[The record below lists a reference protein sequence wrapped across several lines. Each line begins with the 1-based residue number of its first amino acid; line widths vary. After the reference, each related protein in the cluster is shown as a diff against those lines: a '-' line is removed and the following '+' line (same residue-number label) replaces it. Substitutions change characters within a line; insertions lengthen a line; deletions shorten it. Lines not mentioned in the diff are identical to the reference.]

1 MLKQSVIAIAVVL
14 LTATV
19 AAASVRAVVDRNQ
32 AAVGESIDLQVI
44 IDGGGGGDVDLSG
57 IRDFR
62 IASRGSSSNFQMING
77 RTSRQHIYDYR
88 LIPLKTGSLTIPAI
102 PVTVDGK
109 VSYTSPIRI
118 MVSKAPPVASGR
130 GDVYVTAAVS
140 DASPW
145 VGQQITYTFRL
156 YNAVQVSDA
165 KFQAP
170 DFNGFNAQELKDRHS
185 HRTVINGRAFIVTEV
200 VYILVPDKAGPLTIK
215 PATLQV
221 GLVQQNSQPWPF
233 SGMGAF
239 FGQPATTTRMLATK
253 PVTVNVRPLP
263 PSPPGTSFSGLVGR
277 FKMSANLEKKNL
289 QVGDSATM
297 TITVSGSGNIM
308 DATAPAIPAPKG
320 FKTYADSPE
329 VKVKKDVDG
338 YTGSKVFR
346 TALVPVKAGRY
357 HIDPIVLTYFDVSS
371 GNYRNISTAAM
382 EINVSPSKMAPTNIE
397 VFRGT
402 PPAPTAVSKTQVKF
416 TGRDI
421 LPLKEGLDALNSQ
434 RSLPP
439 LWFGLLL
446 VVPVLGFAVAK
457 TVGQIMARED
467 PPGRIMADRAKD
479 ALKKAGVDGSSD
491 ADFLSSLY
499 RALVSAI
506 LSRQGLIATS
516 LTWSEAKARLVAIGW
531 DENDAAAIAG
541 LLEEIE
547 SFNYSGGSLNREK
560 RTDLLDR
567 TRQAVRR
574 LV

>member
-1 MLKQSVIAIAVVL
+1 MFKKSVIAMAVVL

-19 AAASVRAVVDRNQ
+19 AAAASVRAVVDRNQ
-32 AAVGESIDLQVI
+32 AAVGEAIDLQVI
-44 IDGGGGGDVDLSG
+44 IDGGDGDVDLSG
-57 IRDFR
+57 IHDFR

-77 RTSRQHIYDYR
+77 RTSRQHIYDYS
-88 LIPLKTGSLTIPAI
+88 LIPVKIGDLSIPAI

-109 VSYTSPIRI
+109 ISYTSPIRI
-118 MVSKAPPVASGR
+118 VVSKAPPVTSGR
-130 GDVYVTAAVS
+130 QDVYVTAAVS
-140 DASPW
+140 NPSPW

-185 HRTVINGRAFIVTEV
+185 YRTAINGREFIVTEV
-200 VYILVPDKAGPLTIK
+200 AYILVPDKAGPLTIQ

-221 GLVQQNSQPWPF
+221 GLVQRNSQPWPF
-233 SGMGAF
+233 SGMDAF
-239 FGQPATTTRMLATK
+239 FGASTTTRMLETK
-253 PVTVNVRPLP
+253 PLTVNVRPLP

-297 TITVSGSGNIM
+297 TISVSGSGNIM
-308 DATAPAIPAPKG
+308 DAAAPAIPVPKE

-329 VKVKKDVDG
+329 MKVKKDVDG
-338 YTGSKVFR
+338 YSGSKVFR

-371 GNYRNISTAAM
+371 GKYHNISTAAM
-382 EINVSPSKMAPTNIE
+382 EINVSASKIPPTNIE

-402 PPAPTAVSKTQVKF
+402 APAPAMASKQQVKF

-446 VVPVLGFAVAK
+446 VLPMLGFAVAR
-457 TVGQIMARED
+457 TVGQIMGRED
-467 PPGRIMADRAKD
+467 PPARIMANRAKE
-479 ALKKAGVDGSSD
+479 ALKKAGADGNSD
-491 ADFLSSLY
+491 ADFLSRLY

-506 LSRQGLIATS
+506 LSRQGVIATS

-531 DENDAAAIAG
+531 DENDAAGIAG

-547 SFNYSGGSLNREK
+547 SFNYSGGTLNAEK
-560 RTDLLDR
+560 RTELLDR